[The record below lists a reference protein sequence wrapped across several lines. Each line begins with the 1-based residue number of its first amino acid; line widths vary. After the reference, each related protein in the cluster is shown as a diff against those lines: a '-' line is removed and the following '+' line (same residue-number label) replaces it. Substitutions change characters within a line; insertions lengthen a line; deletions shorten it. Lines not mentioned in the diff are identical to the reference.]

1 MYVAEKNTA
10 SKHVES
16 NSPQKLLQQVEKLTV
31 KPLLQ
36 EVGTQRNSNLLA
48 QGC

>member
-1 MYVAEKNTA
+1 MYVAEKNMT

-16 NSPQKLLQQVEKLTV
+16 HSPQKLLQQVEKLTV

-36 EVGTQRNSNLLA
+36 EVGTQRTVIY
-48 QGC
+48 